1 MSAKKRGKERL
12 AELEGQIKARG
23 VQLSYEKLQFAGLRL
38 KSGLCWFKGRYYLF
52 VDKGKPVG
60 ECIELLENA
69 LDELDRQPPPE
80 QGPAEQAAEAA
91 PAEPAAEEPR
101 EA

>member
-1 MSAKKRGKERL
+1 MSAKKKGKERL

-52 VDKGKPVG
+52 VDKGKPVS
-60 ECIELLENA
+60 ECIELLDNA
-69 LDELDRQPPPE
+69 LEELERLEAQGGRPPE
-80 QGPAEQAAEAA
+80 
-91 PAEPAAEEPR
+91 EPAGEEPR
-101 EA
+101 GA